1 MLITTSLVSC
11 DSSTPTSIS
20 ESPQGPPR
28 LCWMVKLL
36 SSGTLLASLCRAAV
50 ASSQCSVTASSRQ
63 SCPALLLVRMV
74 HVKCRGETYKYGNEE
89 VKSRRFIYDAIKSES
104 DILG

>member
-20 ESPQGPPR
+20 ESPQR

-89 VKSRRFIYDAIKSES
+89 VKSRSFTYDAIMSEC